1 MTERKMARIV
11 SVDSTVKHPNADSL
25 DIVTVGGWRCVTKLG
40 EFKQGDLA
48 VYLEIDSWVPHI
60 IAPFLSKGN
69 EPREYNGVKG
79 ERLRTAKLRGQVS
92 QGLLMPLT
100 VLPRSLGFEMPLTV
114 LPRSLGFEFSKVN
127 GSAVGEDV
135 SHWLGVQKWEAPIPA
150 QLAGQVVGTFPSW
163 GKRTD
168 AERCQNLSNEI
179 AEAYNNDI
187 KFEVT
192 IKLDGTSMSA
202 GVSPDGEFHVC
213 SRNLSLNLDQIGN
226 TYVDVAKM
234 YDLENKMKALNRPL
248 MISGEI
254 IGEGIQKNQ
263 EKIKN
268 QEFFVFNIWDP
279 IRSEYLSRDER
290 MSIVT
295 QLGLKHAP
303 VLHQSV
309 TLRELGLEKIEQLLK
324 FAEGPSLNA
333 ASREGVVFKTID
345 GTFMFKSIS
354 NEWLIRNE

>member
-11 SVDSTVKHPNADSL
+11 KVDSAVKHPNADML

-48 VYLEIDSWVPHI
+48 VYVEIDAWIPTEL
-60 IAPFLSKGN
+60 APFLSKGK
-69 EPREYNGVKG
+69 EPREFNSVKG
-79 ERLRTAKLRGQVS
+79 ERLRTVKLRGTTS
-92 QGLLMPLT
+92 QGLLLPLT
-100 VLPRSLGFEMPLTV
+100 VLPRA
-114 LPRSLGFEFSKVN
+114 LGFEFAKVD

-135 SHWLGVQKWEAPIPA
+135 SHWLGIQKWEAPIPA
-150 QLAGQVVGTFPSW
+150 QLAGQVLGSFPSW

-279 IRSEYLSRDER
+279 IRSEYLSSDER

-333 ASREGVVFKTID
+333 ATREGVVFKTID